1 MLYEKSV
8 IFATHKNSDHF
19 QAFGGIKLDSQETVR
34 TSDAR
39 IKELEARL
47 EELGH
52 SGSEFD
58 IPVTPDDATAEKT
71 YHQPYDRLQAFYHR
85 SDTLD
90 LRAGLALAYT
100 RKAKAHEALGQNT
113 DAYNCH
119 LAAKAVLKSVD
130 LTLRHINREIKLG
143 E

>member
-1 MLYEKSV
+1 MDNPQEVVQSV
-8 IFATHKNSDHF
+8 GAK
-19 QAFGGIKLDSQETVR
+19 
-34 TSDAR
+34 

-47 EELGH
+47 VALGH

-85 SDTLD
+85 TDTLD
-90 LRAGLALAYT
+90 LRTSLLLAYAK
-100 RKAKAHEALGQNT
+100 KAQAHESLGQNT
-113 DAYNCH
+113 EAYNCY
-119 LAAKAVLKSVD
+119 LAANTVLKTVER
-130 LTLRHINREIKLG
+130 TLRHVSSEIKLG